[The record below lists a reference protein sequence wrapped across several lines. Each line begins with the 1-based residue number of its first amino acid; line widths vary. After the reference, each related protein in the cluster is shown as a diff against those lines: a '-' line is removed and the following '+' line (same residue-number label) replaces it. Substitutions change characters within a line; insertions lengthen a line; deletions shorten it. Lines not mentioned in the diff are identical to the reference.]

1 MKAVL
6 SEVLTACSLVLLS
19 AGHAV
24 AGTGGGLPTSIAVV
38 PEPTSLAL
46 IAGGVAAVAW
56 ARFRKR

>member
-6 SEVLTACSLVLLS
+6 SGVLTACSLVLLS
-19 AGHAV
+19 AGYAV